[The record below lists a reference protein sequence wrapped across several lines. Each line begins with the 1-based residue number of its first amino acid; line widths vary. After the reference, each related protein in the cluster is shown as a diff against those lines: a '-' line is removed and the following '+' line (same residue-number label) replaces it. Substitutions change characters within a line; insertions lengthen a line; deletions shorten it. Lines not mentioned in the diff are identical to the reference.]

1 MKSNGKQNR
10 KLFKIVENT
19 YKPNTSYSF
28 QRKQSFQNFTTRKHY
43 VGEHAL
49 AIVVNG
55 IEYESVK
62 FQLKL

>member
-1 MKSNGKQNR
+1 MKSNGKQNK
-10 KLFKIVENT
+10 KLFKIAENT

-28 QRKQSFQNFTTRKHY
+28 QRKQFFQNFTTRKHY
-43 VGEHAL
+43 AGEHAL

-55 IEYESVK
+55 IEYELIN